1 MIRRPPRSTLFPYT
15 TLFRSSRQR
24 EEKCPTTMRV
34 KNGDG
39 RLTNSF
45 HEDYDGSV
53 AVQAT
58 RGLALEPE
66 AARSLGDRCGP
77 TALLSVILKIEATAD
92 DNHLHRVRQASR
104 EVVVRQLPVDGEHLD
119 QLHAQSESP
128 VQADFDAVL
137 AVLVVGQADVVEADA
152 GGRERM
158 ERVE

>member
-1 MIRRPPRSTLFPYT
+1 
-15 TLFRSSRQR
+15 
-24 EEKCPTTMRV
+24 MRV

-104 EVVVRQLPVDGEHLD
+104 EVVVRQPPA
-119 QLHAQSESP
+119 HAQHPPHPPPPPPPPAPPPSP
-128 VQADFDAVL
+128 PAPPP
-137 AVLVVGQADVVEADA
+137 
-152 GGRERM
+152 
-158 ERVE
+158 